1 MKTAVINFS
10 WERAFENL
18 SVDEKVPLTNKTI
31 KNILSNYIP
40 HEIITID
47 NRDPLWFNKNV
58 KSLIAEKNKAWR
70 LHVGSNK
77 NDLFCWKIYFTSNPT
92 K

>member
-40 HEIITID
+40 HEIITVD
-47 NRDPLWFNKNV
+47 NRDPPWFNKNV
-58 KSLIAEKNKAWR
+58 KSLIDEKNKAWR

-77 NDLFCWKIYFTSNPT
+77 KDFFCWKIYFTSNPT